1 MRARDAAILVRLPAA
16 LSVPGDALAGMAST
30 AVGIGPGRRLA
41 LPAASAL
48 LYWAGMALN
57 DFADRDLDRIERPE
71 RPIPSGRVRPD
82 EALTLAAGLSV
93 AGVAMAA
100 WAGGRPAART
110 ASALAG
116 AVWAYDLV
124 LKDGPAGP
132 AAMATTRALDVLLG
146 AALSAPGGTDTRA
159 AARSVVAVALHTVG
173 VTVLSRGEVHGS
185 DPARAATAVAATTL
199 AAATALSSG
208 PGRRPLALALAA
220 LYTLAVARPQL
231 AALRSPDA
239 GTVRAATGA
248 GVRGLVPLQAALLAG
263 QGARRTALGLLALGP
278 VFRAAARRVSP
289 T

>member
-16 LSVPGDALAGMAST
+16 LSVPGDALAGMAAT
-30 AVGIGPGRRLA
+30 AAGIGPGRRLA
-41 LPAASAL
+41 LPAASTL

-57 DFADRDLDRIERPE
+57 DFADRDLDRTERPE
-71 RPIPSGRVRPD
+71 RPIPSGRVRPG
-82 EALTLAAGLSV
+82 EALGLATGLSV
-93 AGVAMAA
+93 AAVAVAA

-110 ASALAG
+110 AATLTG

-132 AAMATTRALDVLLG
+132 AAMATTRGLDVLLG
-146 AALSAPGGTDTRA
+146 AALSDPGSTDTRA
-159 AARSVVAVALHTVG
+159 VARSIVAVALHTVG

-185 DPARAATAVAATTL
+185 DPARAAAAITATVLGAS
-199 AAATALSSG
+199 TAISTRQ
-208 PGRRPLALALAA
+208 GRRPLALALAA
-220 LYTLAVARPQL
+220 VYTAAVARAQL
-231 AALRSPDA
+231 AAFRSPDPA
-239 GTVRAATGA
+239 TVRAATGA

-278 VFRAAARRVSP
+278 VFRAASRRVSP